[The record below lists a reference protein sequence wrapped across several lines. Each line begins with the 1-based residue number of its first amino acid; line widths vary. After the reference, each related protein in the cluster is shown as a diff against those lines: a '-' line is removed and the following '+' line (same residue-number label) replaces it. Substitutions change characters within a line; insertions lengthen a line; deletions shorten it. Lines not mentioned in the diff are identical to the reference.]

1 MHTCISLYISHMHTY
16 TQHTHTHTHTH
27 TQDVCYDQTQSLPFN
42 TMECMLVGSIHT
54 THQLLHV
61 LDLYILDCLLK
72 VALRRPLRSRNLL
85 QMTPSAQIL
94 GGCAVADPAYFRFIK
109 TGQLWARAHNCPV
122 LMSLKYAWIHH
133 WVCLTSSRVLY
144 TVQRHYVFATST
156 TCCMNRTGVLDCCDV
171 HVCSGLVCC
180 MMEEGRGCGI
190 APAHL
195 LKREGVGGK
204 YYTSVHH
211 PQIFTIEVLKP
222 WANMKSCV

>member
-72 VALRRPLRSRNLL
+72 VALPRPLRSRNLL

-94 GGCAVADPAYFRFIK
+94 GGCAVADRAYFRLIK

-122 LMSLKYAWIHH
+122 LMGLKYAWIHH
-133 WVCLTSSRVLY
+133 WVCLTSS
-144 TVQRHYVFATST
+144 
-156 TCCMNRTGVLDCCDV
+156 
-171 HVCSGLVCC
+171 
-180 MMEEGRGCGI
+180 
-190 APAHL
+190 
-195 LKREGVGGK
+195 
-204 YYTSVHH
+204 
-211 PQIFTIEVLKP
+211 
-222 WANMKSCV
+222 

>member
-1 MHTCISLYISHMHTY
+1 MHINTCTHVYHYTYHTC
-16 TQHTHTHTHTH
+16 THIHNTHTH
-27 TQDVCYDQTQSLPFN
+27 TQDVCYDQTQSLPFS

-61 LDLYILDCLLK
+61 LDLYVLDCLLK
-72 VALRRPLRSRNLL
+72 VALPRPLRSRNLL

-171 HVCSGLVCC
+171 FSWTGMLY
-180 MMEEGRGCGI
+180 G
-190 APAHL
+190 
-195 LKREGVGGK
+195 GGK
-204 YYTSVHH
+204 GVWHCPCTC
-211 PQIFTIEVLKP
+211 IKEGGCWWEVLHSGAP
-222 WANMKSCV
+222 SSDFYI

>member
-1 MHTCISLYISHMHTY
+1 MHINTCTHVYHSLYISHMHTF
-16 TQHTHTHTHTH
+16 TQHIHV
-27 TQDVCYDQTQSLPFN
+27 QDVCYDQMQSLPL
-42 TMECMLVGSIHT
+42 TPWLVGPIHT

-72 VALRRPLRSRNLL
+72 VVLPRPLRSRNLL

-94 GGCAVADPAYFRFIK
+94 GGCAVADPAYLRFIK

-133 WVCLTSSRVLY
+133 WVCFTSSRVLH

-171 HVCSGLVCC
+171 VVDWY
-180 MMEEGRGCGI
+180 
-190 APAHL
+190 
-195 LKREGVGGK
+195 V
-204 YYTSVHH
+204 V
-211 PQIFTIEVLKP
+211 
-222 WANMKSCV
+222 